1 MENSLSPYIKDTS
14 VELYNA
20 YKNNKTLLF
29 EGAQGVS
36 LDVDHGIYPYTT
48 SSNTT
53 AGYISTGSGVNFT
66 RVTKVIGVVKSYLSK
81 VGDGY
86 FPSEIHN
93 ENAENIRTQ
102 GKEYG
107 TTTGRPRRIG
117 WLDLVQVK
125 QAVRVNG
132 LTEIALT
139 KLDILSGLKEVKVCT
154 GYKYKSKIIKEM
166 PSSLTI
172 YRNLQPVYRTLPGWS
187 KINPEPWKD
196 GYSKLPENLQNYVS
210 FIEDEIECP
219 VKIISVGPQRHETII
234 T

>member
-1 MENSLSPYIKDTS
+1 MSFNQIYDQYNEYGNSLSPYIKDTS
-14 VELYNA
+14 VVLYNA
-20 YKNNKTLLF
+20 YKDNKTLLF

-36 LDVDHGIYPYTT
+36 LDVDHGNSPLHNIFKH
-48 SSNTT
+48 TT

-81 VGDGY
+81 AGDGY

-132 LTEIALT
+132 LDRDSLNKIRYTLWVEGG
-139 KLDILSGLKEVKVCT
+139 KSMHC
-154 GYKYKSKIIKEM
+154 YKYKSEIIKE
-166 PSSLTI
+166 
-172 YRNLQPVYRTLPGWS
+172 NA
-187 KINPEPWKD
+187 
-196 GYSKLPENLQNYVS
+196 
-210 FIEDEIECP
+210 F
-219 VKIISVGPQRHETII
+219 
-234 T
+234 

>member
-1 MENSLSPYIKDTS
+1 M
-14 VELYNA
+14 
-20 YKNNKTLLF
+20 
-29 EGAQGVS
+29 
-36 LDVDHGIYPYTT
+36 
-48 SSNTT
+48 
-53 AGYISTGSGVNFT
+53 
-66 RVTKVIGVVKSYLSK
+66 
-81 VGDGY
+81 
-86 FPSEIHN
+86 
-93 ENAENIRTQ
+93 
-102 GKEYG
+102 
-107 TTTGRPRRIG
+107 
-117 WLDLVQVK
+117 QVK

-154 GYKYKSKIIKEM
+154 GYKYKSEIIKEM
-166 PSSLTI
+166 PSSLTK